1 MFIDCGS
8 SDDTP
13 TPYHWTPNI
22 WRRDEDFINTGKI
35 FLLRPCQDF
44 NPINSLRFFPDGNR
58 NCCKLPLETVSEFLF
73 LFLEQGSTMVTY
85 DGLSRP
91 PSFKLE
97 TDGNLWANVTSS
109 TSQQEPV
116 YHEAIY
122 RTVQTKKT
130 TVCLVRTRDDE
141 VPFLSSLKATYIPE
155 EMYEPLMENRTA
167 FVPRQQDQSRRKQS

>member
-1 MFIDCGS
+1 
-8 SDDTP
+8 
-13 TPYHWTPNI
+13 
-22 WRRDEDFINTGKI
+22 
-35 FLLRPCQDF
+35 
-44 NPINSLRFFPDGNR
+44 
-58 NCCKLPLETVSEFLF
+58 
-73 LFLEQGSTMVTY
+73 MVTY

-97 TDGNLWANVTSS
+97 TDGNLWANVTSF